1 MATQTVKDLA
11 NQADIFYTELSALNT
26 SITDSF
32 NNLTKSTSKN
42 SKSSGGIKS
51 QIESLNSQADIYDQQ
66 FEQEEAKI
74 QAMGGKTRAQT
85 LQEFVLLFFY
95 ISLLLLIISITIYTF
110 ATTKNVKETLKV
122 FGILAFS
129 AFILTGL
136 LMRSA

>member
-1 MATQTVKDLA
+1 MATQTVQDLA
-11 NQADIFYTELSALNT
+11 NQANSIVTELNILESN
-26 SITDSF
+26 IQDSL
-32 NNLTKSTSKN
+32 NNLNASNLIKSKITP
-42 SKSSGGIKS
+42 IKS

-122 FGILAFS
+122 FGMLAFS
-129 AFILTGL
+129 AFIITGL